1 MGASCSRALPGRRAG
16 GGAHV
21 GAAGVLA
28 LGADVTRGAAAAWI
42 AEAVEFAAEW
52 TELRGVFQS
61 RLFGVCVRSPL
72 QARTLPYPTQ
82 HPSSWVP
89 CI

>member
-1 MGASCSRALPGRRAG
+1 MGASCSCALPGRRAG

-82 HPSSWVP
+82 DPSSWVP